1 MQTYEAKG
9 KSYTLLPPRRRIHAA
24 EIARAIGEARERAF
38 TACLGLAARELW
50 GHIGKDA
57 DGKSI
62 VRVEPTYRG
71 DPLDYGEAVYELL
84 AEAGW
89 TYNEIVLGGVAA
101 WQVWKDAA
109 VPAAAVKE
117 AEGFSA
123 APAVET
129 SGPAASSS

>member
-9 KSYTLLPPRRRIHAA
+9 KSYTLLPPRRRILVP
-24 EIARAIGEARERAF
+24 EIARAMGTARERAF

-50 GHIGKDA
+50 GHVGRDA

-71 DPLDYGEAVYELL
+71 DPVDYGEAVYELL
-84 AEAGW
+84 AADGW
-89 TYNEIVLGGVAA
+89 THAEILLGGVAA
-101 WQVWKDAA
+101 WNVWSEAA